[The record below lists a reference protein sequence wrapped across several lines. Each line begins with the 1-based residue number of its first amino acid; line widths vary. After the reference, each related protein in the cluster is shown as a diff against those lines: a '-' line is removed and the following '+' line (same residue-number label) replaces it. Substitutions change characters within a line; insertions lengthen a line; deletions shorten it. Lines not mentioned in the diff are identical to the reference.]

1 MGSLDDKRL
10 VVVSGRSGSGKSTAL
25 HVLED
30 LGFTCID
37 NLPANMLAG
46 LFEQLDQDSLERNAL
61 EANSPEPTNSP
72 ERNSPEP
79 TNSPEQNN
87 SQASRSEELTT
98 RIAVGIDA
106 RNLAGNLDRFPAI
119 LQQLRESGVRCDVI
133 FLDASPRT
141 LLRRFSETRRRHPL
155 SSDSVDLKRAIALEG
170 NILEPISSVADRRID
185 TSNMTLH
192 QLRDLMS
199 KQIAPNAGG
208 MTAIMFQSFAFK
220 RGVPADADF
229 VFDVRCL
236 PNPHWVPELR
246 HFTGNDK
253 PVIEFMESQTEV
265 AAMFADLN
273 GFLSR
278 WIPAFLASNRSYL
291 TIAIG
296 CTGGQHRSVYLCN
309 QLSQQFRHLGINL
322 QVQHRELAER

>member
-37 NLPANMLAG
+37 NLPANMLAS
-46 LFEQLDQDSLERNAL
+46 LFEQLDQDSLE
-61 EANSPEPTNSP
+61 PTNSP
-72 ERNSPEP
+72 ELSSPEL
-79 TNSPEQNN
+79 SSLEQNS
-87 SQASRSEELTT
+87 SQASPSEELTT

-119 LQQLRESGVRCDVI
+119 LNQLRESGVRCDVI

-199 KQIAPNAGG
+199 KQIAPNAAG

>member
-1 MGSLDDKRL
+1 MENINDQRL

-46 LFEQLDQDSLERNAL
+46 LFEQLDQDNA
-61 EANSPEPTNSP
+61 EQGKVEHSPS
-72 ERNSPEP
+72 
-79 TNSPEQNN
+79 
-87 SQASRSEELTT
+87 
-98 RIAVGIDA
+98 RIAVGIDV
-106 RNLAGNLDRFPAI
+106 RNLVNSLDRFPAI
-119 LQQLRESGVRCDVI
+119 LQQLRDSGVRCDVV
-133 FLDASPRT
+133 FLDASPRV

-155 SSDSVDLKRAIALEG
+155 SSDRVDLKQAIALEG
-170 NILEPISSVADRRID
+170 GLLEPISTVADRRVD

-199 KQIAPNAGG
+199 KQIAPNAAG

-296 CTGGQHRSVYLCN
+296 CTGGQHRSVYLSN
-309 QLSQQFRHLGINL
+309 QLAQQFRRLNLNL